1 MGQATVWFKTMFSR
15 VKIRAVAHIPQLD
28 MDEECKPAEVYCLL
42 IFIYNDTI
50 ILFDTVEL

>member
-15 VKIRAVAHIPQLD
+15 VKLRAVAHIPQLD
-28 MDEECKPAEVYCLL
+28 MDEECKPTEVYCLL